1 MAVRSLRPLSM
12 VFPTCSVSSGSSFL
26 ISAIPTSLIPSL
38 TVTACPG
45 QSYEASDRVWGWSWS
60 RCPNRCSW
68 GGKET
73 FRLFHHITNRHNS
86 GSLAAPYTQ
95 GCFVSICLSWEH
107 QGAKSHIGLH
117 RSAMPGGDA
126 LRDQTALAI
135 GSLDRQ
141 TDTAA

>member
-1 MAVRSLRPLSM
+1 MAVRSLCPLSV
-12 VFPTCSVSSGSSFL
+12 VFPSCSVSSGSSFL
-26 ISAIPTSLIPSL
+26 ISAIPTSLVPSL

-45 QSYEASDRVWGWSWS
+45 QSYEASDRVWGWSLS
-60 RCPNRCSW
+60 RCSNRWSW

-73 FRLFHHITNRHNS
+73 FRLFHHITNSQND
-86 GSLAAPYTQ
+86 GSLAAPYTR
-95 GCFVSICLSWEH
+95 GCFVSMCLSWEH

-126 LRDQTALAI
+126 LQDQMALAT
-135 GSLDRQ
+135 GSPDRQ